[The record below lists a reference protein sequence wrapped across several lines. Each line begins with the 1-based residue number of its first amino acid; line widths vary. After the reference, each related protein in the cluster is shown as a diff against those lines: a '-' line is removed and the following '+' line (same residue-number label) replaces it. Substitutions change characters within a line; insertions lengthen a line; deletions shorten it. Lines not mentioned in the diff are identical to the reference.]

1 MATSS
6 SPASAPADYPVLVGI
21 DGSAN
26 AETAMWWAVDI
37 AVATNRPLRL
47 LTCYSLPVMVG
58 LGAAAGYMGPMLTSE
73 EIREIDA
80 ANRKML
86 EDLKAKVVAAQPG
99 LSVELFID
107 QGSPATAVLK
117 ASEDAAMIVMGTRGV
132 GSTHALVLGSVS
144 YAVAHRAK
152 CPVIL
157 VPESAER
164 AAGGRI
170 VVGVDGSKNST
181 QAAIWGLHFAE
192 ALKRPVELVAAWQY
206 PYAAMSPEIGMVM
219 GPDIEELRVAM
230 KRDAR
235 KLVDQVRMHLSVDEH
250 SHVSITT
257 DTVEGSATEAL
268 IDHSRTNDILIVGS
282 RSRSLLAAALLGGTT
297 LALAHRSKCP
307 VAIVH

>member
-1 MATSS
+1 MATQ
-6 SPASAPADYPVLVGI
+6 SPAPADYPVLVGI

-37 AVATNRPLRL
+37 ALASNRPLRL

-86 EDLKAKVVAAQPG
+86 EDLKAKVLAAHSD
-99 LSVELFID
+99 LKVELFID
-107 QGSPATAVLK
+107 QGSPATAILK
-117 ASEDAAMIVMGTRGV
+117 ASDDAAMIVMGTRGV
-132 GSTHALVLGSVS
+132 GSAHALVLGSVS

-157 VPESAER
+157 VPETAER
-164 AAGGRI
+164 ALGGR
-170 VVGVDGSKNST
+170 VVIGVDGSKSSN
-181 QAAIWGLHFAE
+181 QAAAWGLHFAE
-192 ALKRPVELVAAWQY
+192 SVKRPVELVSAWQY

-219 GPDIEELRVAM
+219 GPDIEELRHAM
-230 KRDAR
+230 QRDAR
-235 KLVDQVRMHLSVDEH
+235 KLVEQVRMHLSVDEH

-257 DTVEGSATEAL
+257 DVVEGSATEAL
-268 IDHSRTNDILIVGS
+268 IDHSRTNDVLVVGS
-282 RSRSLLAAALLGGTT
+282 RSRSVLAAALLGGTT

>member
-1 MATSS
+1 
-6 SPASAPADYPVLVGI
+6 
-21 DGSAN
+21 
-26 AETAMWWAVDI
+26 MWWAVDI
-37 AVATNRPLRL
+37 ALASSRPLRL

-80 ANRKML
+80 ANRKVL
-86 EDLKAKVVAAQPG
+86 EDLKDKVTRAHPALP
-99 LSVELFID
+99 VELFID
-107 QGSPATAVLK
+107 QGSPATALLK
-117 ASEDAAMIVMGTRGV
+117 AAEDAAMIVLGTRGV

-152 CPVIL
+152 CPVLL

-164 AAGGRI
+164 ASGGRI
-170 VVGVDGSKNST
+170 VIGVDGSKKSVE
-181 QAAIWGLHFAE
+181 AAIWGLHFAE
-192 ALKRPVELVAAWQY
+192 SLKRPVELVSAWQY

-219 GPDIEELRVAM
+219 GPDIEELRQAM
-230 KRDAR
+230 KRDAH
-235 KLVDQVRMHLSVDEH
+235 KLVDHVRMQLSVDEH

-268 IDHSRTNDILIVGS
+268 IDHSRPNDVLVVGS
-282 RSRSLLAAALLGGTT
+282 RSRSMLAAALLGGTT

>member
-1 MATSS
+1 MATQSS
-6 SPASAPADYPVLVGI
+6 VPADHPVLVGI
-21 DGSAN
+21 DGSSN

-37 AVATNRPLRL
+37 ARASNRPLRL

-58 LGAAAGYMGPMLTSE
+58 LGAAAGYMGPMLTTE

-86 EDLKAKVVAAQPG
+86 EDLKAKVVSAHAD
-99 LSVELFID
+99 LKVELFID
-107 QGSPATAVLK
+107 QGSPAAAILK

-132 GSTHALVLGSVS
+132 GSAHALVLGSVS

-157 VPESAER
+157 VPETAER
-164 AAGGRI
+164 AAGGR
-170 VVGVDGSKNST
+170 VVIGIDGSKNSN
-181 QAAIWGLHFAE
+181 QAAAWGLHFAE
-192 ALKRPVELVAAWQY
+192 SIERPVELVSAWQY

-219 GPDIEELRVAM
+219 GPDIEELRHAM
-230 KRDAR
+230 QRDAR
-235 KLVDQVRMHLSVDEH
+235 KLVEQVRMHLSVDEH

-257 DTVEGSATEAL
+257 DVVEGSATEAL
-268 IDHSRTNDILIVGS
+268 IDHSRTNDVLVVGS
-282 RSRSLLAAALLGGTT
+282 RSRSVLAAALLGGTT

>member
-1 MATSS
+1 MSPQ
-6 SPASAPADYPVLVGI
+6 SPAPAEYPVLVGI

-26 AETAMWWAVDI
+26 AEAAMWWAVDI
-37 AVATNRPLRL
+37 AVASKRPLRL

-58 LGAAAGYMGPMLTSE
+58 MGVAAGYMGPMLTSE

-80 ANRKML
+80 ANRKVL
-86 EDLKAKVVAAQPG
+86 EDLKAKVAEAQPS
-99 LSVELFID
+99 LAVELFID
-107 QGSPATAVLK
+107 QGSPATALLK
-117 ASEDAAMIVMGTRGV
+117 ASEDAAMIVVGTRGV

-144 YAVAHRAK
+144 YTVAHRAK
-152 CPVIL
+152 CPVVL

-164 AAGGRI
+164 TAGGR
-170 VVGVDGSKNST
+170 VVIGVDGSKKSVE
-181 QAAIWGLHFAE
+181 AAIWGLHFAE
-192 ALKRPVELVAAWQY
+192 SLQRSVELVAAWQY

-230 KRDAR
+230 KRDAN
-235 KLVDQVRMHLSVDEH
+235 KLVEQVRMQLSVDEH
-250 SHVSITT
+250 SHVSIKT

-268 IDHSRTNDILIVGS
+268 IDHSRTNDVLVVGS
-282 RSRSLLAAALLGGTT
+282 RSRSMLAAALLGGTT

>member
-1 MATSS
+1 MATATSV
-6 SPASAPADYPVLVGI
+6 PAEYPVLVGI

-37 AVATNRPLRL
+37 AVATKRPLRL

-58 LGAAAGYMGPMLTSE
+58 LGAASGYIGPMLTTE

-80 ANRKML
+80 ANRKVL
-86 EDLKAKVVAAQPG
+86 EDLKAKVTAAQPT
-99 LSVELFID
+99 LAVELFID
-107 QGSPATAVLK
+107 QGSPATALLK
-117 ASEDAAMIVMGTRGV
+117 AAEDAAMIVVGTRGV

-152 CPVIL
+152 CPVLL
-157 VPESAER
+157 VPESSER
-164 AAGGRI
+164 ASAGRV
-170 VVGVDGSKNST
+170 VVGVDGSKSSN
-181 QAAIWGLHFAE
+181 QAAVWALHFAE
-192 ALKRPVELVAAWQY
+192 SLGRSMELVTAWQY

-219 GPDIEELRVAM
+219 GPDIEELRQAM

-257 DTVEGSATEAL
+257 DVVEGSATEAL
-268 IDHSRTNDILIVGS
+268 IDHSRTSDILAVGS
-282 RSRSLLAAALLGGTT
+282 RSKSMLASALLGGTA

-307 VAIVH
+307 VVIVH

>member
-1 MATSS
+1 MATP
-6 SPASAPADYPVLVGI
+6 SPVPAEYPVLVGI

-37 AVATNRPLRL
+37 ALATKRPLRL

-58 LGAAAGYMGPMLTSE
+58 LGAAAGYMGPMLTTD

-80 ANRKML
+80 ANRKVL
-86 EDLKAKVVAAQPG
+86 EDLKSKVAKEQPG

-107 QGSPATAVLK
+107 QGSPATALLK
-117 ASEDAAMIVMGTRGV
+117 ASDDAAMIVLGTRGI
-132 GSTHALVLGSVS
+132 GSAHALVLGSVS

-152 CPVIL
+152 CPVVL
-157 VPESAER
+157 VPETSQR
-164 AAGGRI
+164 AAGGR
-170 VVGVDGSKNST
+170 VVIGVDGSKNSV

-192 ALKRPVELVAAWQY
+192 ALERPVELVTAWQY

-219 GPDIEELRVAM
+219 GPDIEELRQAM

-235 KLVDQVRMHLSVDEH
+235 KLVDQVRMQLSVDEH

-257 DTVEGSATEAL
+257 DTVEGSSTEAL
-268 IDHSRTNDILIVGS
+268 IEHSQTKDILVVGS
-282 RSRSLLAAALLGGTT
+282 RSKSMLATALLGGTT

>member
-1 MATSS
+1 MAFT
-6 SPASAPADYPVLVGI
+6 PAPSDHPVLVGI

-37 AVATNRPLRL
+37 AIAANRPLRL

-58 LGAAAGYMGPMLTSE
+58 LGAASGYVGPMLTTE

-80 ANRKML
+80 ANRKVL
-86 EDLKAKVVAAQPG
+86 EDLKAKVAAAQPS

-107 QGSPATAVLK
+107 QGSPATAILK

-152 CPVIL
+152 CPVVL

-164 AAGGRI
+164 TAGGR
-170 VVGVDGSKNST
+170 VVIGIDGSKNSM
-181 QAAIWGLHFAE
+181 QAADWGLHFAE
-192 ALKRPVELVAAWQY
+192 SLKRPVELVSAWQY

-219 GPDIEELRVAM
+219 GPDIEELRQAM

-250 SHVSITT
+250 SHVSITS
-257 DTVEGSATEAL
+257 DVVEGSATEAL
-268 IDHSRTNDILIVGS
+268 IDHSQPNDILVVGS
-282 RSRSLLAAALLGGTT
+282 RSKSLLAAALLGGTS

-307 VAIVH
+307 VAIVR

>member
-1 MATSS
+1 MAFT
-6 SPASAPADYPVLVGI
+6 PAPSDHPVLVGI

-37 AVATNRPLRL
+37 AIAANRPLRL

-58 LGAAAGYMGPMLTSE
+58 LGAASGYVGPMLTTE

-80 ANRKML
+80 ANRKVL
-86 EDLKAKVVAAQPG
+86 EDLKAKVAAAQPS

-107 QGSPATAVLK
+107 QGSPATAILK

-152 CPVIL
+152 CPVVL

-164 AAGGRI
+164 TAGGR
-170 VVGVDGSKNST
+170 VVIGIDGSKNSM
-181 QAAIWGLHFAE
+181 QAADWGLHFAE
-192 ALKRPVELVAAWQY
+192 SLKRPVELVSAWQY

-219 GPDIEELRVAM
+219 GPDIEELRQAM

-257 DTVEGSATEAL
+257 DVVEGSATEAL
-268 IDHSRTNDILIVGS
+268 IDHSRPNDILVVGS
-282 RSRSLLAAALLGGTT
+282 RSKSLLAAALLGGTS

-307 VAIVH
+307 IAIVR

>member
-1 MATSS
+1 MASS
-6 SPASAPADYPVLVGI
+6 SASESSPADYPVLVGI

-80 ANRKML
+80 ANRKVL
-86 EDLKAKVVAAQPG
+86 EDLKAKVAAAQPG
-99 LSVELFID
+99 LSIELFID
-107 QGSPATAVLK
+107 QGSPATAILK

-152 CPVIL
+152 CPVVL

-164 AAGGRI
+164 TAGGRI
-170 VVGVDGSKNST
+170 VIGVDGSKNST
-181 QAAIWGLHFAE
+181 RAANWGLHFAE
-192 ALKRPVELVAAWQY
+192 AMKRPVELVAAWQY

-219 GPDIEELRVAM
+219 GPDIEELRQAM
-230 KRDAR
+230 KRDAH
-235 KLVDQVRMHLSVDEH
+235 KLVEQVRMHLSVEEH

-268 IDHSRTNDILIVGS
+268 IDHSRANDVLVVGS
-282 RSRSLLAAALLGGTT
+282 RSRSVLAAALLGGTT

>member
-1 MATSS
+1 MTSQ
-6 SPASAPADYPVLVGI
+6 SPAPAEYPVLVGI

-26 AETAMWWAVDI
+26 AEAAMWWAVDI
-37 AVATNRPLRL
+37 AVASKRPLRL

-80 ANRKML
+80 ANRKVL
-86 EDLKAKVVAAQPG
+86 EDLKAKVAEAQPS
-99 LSVELFID
+99 LAVELFID
-107 QGSPATAVLK
+107 QGSPATALLK
-117 ASEDAAMIVMGTRGV
+117 ASDDAAMIVLGTRGV

-157 VPESAER
+157 VPETAER
-164 AAGGRI
+164 TAGGR
-170 VVGVDGSKNST
+170 VVIGVDGSKKSVE
-181 QAAIWGLHFAE
+181 AAIWGLHFAE
-192 ALKRPVELVAAWQY
+192 SLQRSVELVAAWQY

-230 KRDAR
+230 KRDAHT
-235 KLVDQVRMHLSVDEH
+235 LVEQVRMQLSVDEH
-250 SHVSITT
+250 SHVSIKT

-268 IDHSRTNDILIVGS
+268 IDHSRTNDVLVVGS
-282 RSRSLLAAALLGGTT
+282 RSRSMLAAALLGGTT

>member
-1 MATSS
+1 MATQSS
-6 SPASAPADYPVLVGI
+6 VPADHPVLVGI
-21 DGSAN
+21 DGSSN

-37 AVATNRPLRL
+37 ARASNRPLRL

-58 LGAAAGYMGPMLTSE
+58 LGAAAGYMGPMLTTE

-86 EDLKAKVVAAQPG
+86 EDLKAKVVSAHSD
-99 LSVELFID
+99 LKVELFID
-107 QGSPATAVLK
+107 QGSPAAAILK

-132 GSTHALVLGSVS
+132 GSAHALVLGSVS

-157 VPESAER
+157 VPETAER
-164 AAGGRI
+164 AAGGR
-170 VVGVDGSKNST
+170 VVIGIDGSKNSN
-181 QAAIWGLHFAE
+181 QAAAWGLHFAE
-192 ALKRPVELVAAWQY
+192 SIERPVELVSAWQY

-219 GPDIEELRVAM
+219 GPDIEELRHAM
-230 KRDAR
+230 QRDAR
-235 KLVDQVRMHLSVDEH
+235 KLVEQVRMHLSVDEH

-257 DTVEGSATEAL
+257 DVVEGSATEAL
-268 IDHSRTNDILIVGS
+268 IDHSRTNDVLVVGS
-282 RSRSLLAAALLGGTT
+282 RSRSVLAAALLGGTT